1 MNCINSSLYCALTAA
16 MWRLWMCWRRLGLTI
31 MLITIIIKHPDITIT
46 LIIIIS
52 FPELEIRRFSS
63 TSILRLASTVPHSP
77 TCPWP
82 TATFSNQLI
91 SRFLVQ
97 TLYPKIFKRW
107 NKIYTF
113 PTSSGFGPS
122 GALDLSQPVQ
132 NLSEPDIIVGHPLQ
146 QQRP

>member
-16 MWRLWMCWRRLGLTI
+16 MWRLWMCWRRLGFCLAI
-31 MLITIIIKHPDITIT
+31 ILITIIIKHPDITIT

-52 FPELEIRRFSS
+52 FPELEI
-63 TSILRLASTVPHSP
+63 H
-77 TCPWP
+77 
-82 TATFSNQLI
+82 
-91 SRFLVQ
+91 
-97 TLYPKIFKRW
+97 LYPQIGEYCSSLTHLSLANCHLLKPADFQVVSINFTPPDFKRW
-107 NKIYTF
+107 NKIDTL

-146 QQRP
+146 